1 METTG
6 TMEATGTCPRGHAVE
21 PGAVLCTVCWVRL
34 DGEDPQSKRNRIL
47 SLVSR
52 PVAVAVVGG
61 VVLAAGVGGAL
72 LLANPSAPPAVVA
85 GASSVVVSSPSP
97 SDSTGDA
104 TSEAPGDSPTPSPS
118 ESAADQP
125 LVTSVPLAATVA
137 NPVVTGPDGTCVL
150 DVLDQQATCRTEG
163 DLVRFEVCVPAQTA
177 AVELRT
183 RSTKK
188 DPWTD
193 VSSDIVLIP
202 GSGCAADGQRADVA
216 LAAAVFDV
224 TESKWRLVGRGTG
237 GDKLWKSKLRPAG

>member
-6 TMEATGTCPRGHAVE
+6 TMEATGTCPRGHAVA
-21 PGAVLCTVCWVRL
+21 PDAVLCTVCWVRL
-34 DGEDPQSKRNRIL
+34 DGEDPQNKRARIL
-47 SLVSR
+47 NLVSR
-52 PVAVAVVGG
+52 PVGVAVAGG
-61 VVLAAGVGGAL
+61 VVLAVGVGVAL

-85 GASSVVVSSPSP
+85 GDASIVIASPAAVPSP
-97 SDSTGDA
+97 TVI
-104 TSEAPGDSPTPSPS
+104 PSPAAS
-118 ESAADQP
+118 TSAADQP

-137 NPVVTGPDGTCVL
+137 RPVVTGPGGECLL
-150 DVLDQQATCRTEG
+150 DVLDQQAACSAEG
-163 DLVRFEVCVPAQTA
+163 DLVRFEVCVPAETA

-183 RSTKK
+183 RETKD

-193 VSSDIVLIP
+193 VSSDVVLIP

-224 TESKWRLVGRGTG
+224 AESKWRLVGRDTS